1 LGYPTH
7 RKETTHEKTPPIAFT
22 IPAILA
28 GMAADFSAIH
38 AIQYLGIIPFFIGGT
53 VPVRYFSFFSALM
66 YSIIVCLII
75 LLYCMLSGVR
85 RAFGTAAF

>member
-1 LGYPTH
+1 
-7 RKETTHEKTPPIAFT
+7 
-22 IPAILA
+22 
-28 GMAADFSAIH
+28 MAADFSAIH